1 MSGPLGKVSAVTAR
15 RPTSDR
21 SAAGDRAAS
30 DRHDAAVFSGL
41 QDGPGDRPDPAEVEA
56 RRVRL
61 LAGAQTTLNQLADVL
76 SPLAA
81 AFGEAGH
88 ELYLVG
94 GSVRDAVLGRL
105 GTDLDFTTDARPET
119 VREIL
124 DRYADAVWDTGIEF
138 GTLSAVKR
146 DGDGIEQQI
155 EITTFRADS
164 YDGVT
169 RNPEV
174 VYGDT
179 LDGDLVRRDFTVN
192 AMAVRLHPDGRH
204 EFVDP
209 LNGMDALLAGVLDTP
224 AAPEQ
229 SFADDPL
236 RMLRACRFVSQLG
249 FTLAPRVFRAMTEMT
264 AEIDR
269 ITAERVRAEL
279 DKTILGDYPIDGINM
294 LCETGLADHVLP
306 EVPGMKLE
314 RDEHMQHKDVYWHS
328 LTVLKQAIDLEPEGP
343 DLVLRWAALL
353 HDIGKPATR
362 APKPGGGVTF
372 HHHEVVGAKMVRKR
386 MRALKYPKQMIEDVS
401 GLVFLHLR
409 FHGYGEGQWTDSA
422 VRRYVSDAG
431 HLLPRL
437 HRLVRADCTTRNR
450 RRAAK
455 LQANYD
461 SLERRI
467 AEIEEKE
474 DLARVRPDL
483 DGNEIMTLLGLG
495 PGPDVGRAWSFLKE
509 LRLDR
514 GPLDRDEAEAELLRW
529 WAEQN
534 GGDQPTGG
542 SDTDRQNGDPA

>member
-1 MSGPLGKVSAVTAR
+1 MTAR
-15 RPTSDR
+15 NPHPDP
-21 SAAGDRAAS
+21 RASS

-41 QDGPGDRPDPAEVEA
+41 QDGPGTPPDPAEYEA

-61 LAGAQTTLNQLADVL
+61 LAGAQTTLNDHADVL
-76 SPLAA
+76 APLAA

-94 GSVRDAVLGRL
+94 GSVRDALLGRL
-105 GTDLDFTTDARPET
+105 GTDLDFTTDARPDT
-119 VREIL
+119 VRGIL
-124 DRYADAVWDTGIEF
+124 ESYADTVWDTGIEF

-146 DGDGIEQQI
+146 DASGIEQQI
-155 EITTFRADS
+155 EITTYRADS

-174 VYGDT
+174 VFGDT
-179 LDGDLVRRDFTVN
+179 LEGDLVRRDFTVN

-204 EFVDP
+204 EFCDP
-209 LNGMDALLAGVLDTP
+209 LDGMDALLAGVLDTP

-229 SFADDPL
+229 SFSDDPL

-249 FTLAPRVFRAMTEMT
+249 FSLAPRVFRAMTEMT

-269 ITAERVRAEL
+269 ITVERVRAEL

-294 LCETGLADHVLP
+294 LCEAGLADRVLP

-353 HDIGKPATR
+353 HDVGKPATR
-362 APKPGGGVTF
+362 AAKPGGGVTF

-386 MRALKYPKQMIEDVS
+386 MRALKYSKQMIEDVS

-409 FHGYGEGQWTDSA
+409 FHGYGEGQWSDSA

-431 HLLPRL
+431 DLLPRL
-437 HRLVRADCTTRNR
+437 HRLVRADCTTRNK
-450 RRAAK
+450 RRAAR
-455 LQANYD
+455 LQASYD
-461 SLERRI
+461 SLEHRI

-483 DGNEIMTLLGLG
+483 DGNEIMTLLDLK
-495 PGPDVGRAWSFLKE
+495 PGPDVGRAWAFLKE

-529 WAEQN
+529 WAGQN
-534 GGDQPTGG
+534 
-542 SDTDRQNGDPA
+542 DRPENGDPA